1 MSLWS
6 NRLSRKIQAHHDA
19 TCRGAAAVEMAILSP
34 LLILLTVGVVEY
46 GRTIEQANAVEKG
59 LEVAG
64 QFAAR
69 ATYPMTA
76 TEVTRLNNLAKHGN
90 KEGTGAYL
98 VSGWD
103 KAGASLVITTRTVDI
118 GGAPVVI
125 YKLDAT
131 VPFDPVL
138 PGLATSFGFMDFNI
152 RASQEVAYVG
162 N

>member
-1 MSLWS
+1 MSPLL
-6 NRLSRKIQAHHDA
+6 NRLARKITARHESR
-19 TCRGAAAVEMAILSP
+19 CRGAAAVEMALFTPIL
-34 LLILLTVGVVEY
+34 IVLTVGVVEY

-69 ATYPMTA
+69 ATYPMTE
-76 TEVTRLNNLAKHGN
+76 TEVSWLNNLAKHGN
-90 KEGTGAYL
+90 KDGTGAYL
-98 VSGWD
+98 VSGWA
-103 KAGASLVITTRTVDI
+103 KAGANLAITTRTVDI
-118 GGAPVVI
+118 GGSPVVI

-131 VPFDPVL
+131 VPFDPML
-138 PGLATSFGFMDFNI
+138 PSLATSLGFKDLNI